1 MKILNTPLDI
11 IQAGQK
17 PGGTAEVQKDNG
29 TGFAELL
36 KNSIDDVNALQQQSS
51 EMKSKLVT
59 GEITDLHQVTI
70 AAEKSSLAFQLS
82 LQIRNKVIEAYQEIM
97 RMQV

>member
-1 MKILNTPLDI
+1 VKILNTPLDI

-17 PGGTAEVQKDNG
+17 PGGTAEVPNDSG